1 MWKLLTMVAIS
12 VFISSCNSSKQS
24 GGSDQLTD
32 EQRKEGWKLLFDGKS
47 TTGWHKYGGG
57 AIDSVWKV
65 KDGTLCLDTLVKK
78 QYRIRGDW
86 DIVTDEEYDNF
97 HLQLEWKI
105 SKNGNSGIIFFIHE
119 DKPRF
124 NWPWET
130 GMEMQ
135 VLDNDGHPDAKYIK
149 HRAGDLYDLIA
160 SSKETVKA
168 FGQWNLAEIKCLNG
182 QLDLFLNGEK
192 VVSTIL
198 WDNNWKKLVAGSK
211 FKDMPAFST
220 YQKGRI
226 GLQDHG
232 DEVYYRNIKIRK
244 L

>member
-1 MWKLLTMVAIS
+1 MRRLLTILAIS
-12 VFISSCNSSKQS
+12 VLISSCNSSKQS
-24 GGSDQLTD
+24 GGAEQLSS
-32 EQRKEGWKLLFDGKS
+32 EERKEGWKSLFDGKS
-47 TTGWHKYGGG
+47 TAGWHKYGGG

-65 KDGTLCLDTLVKK
+65 KNGMLCLDTLVKK
-78 QYRIRGDW
+78 QFRLKGDW

-105 SKNGNSGIIFFIHE
+105 SKNGNSGIIIFIHE
-119 DKPRF
+119 DKPKY

-168 FGQWNLAEIKCLNG
+168 VGEWNLAEIKCLNG

-192 VVSTIL
+192 IVSTIL
-198 WDNNWKKLVAGSK
+198 WDDNWKKLVAGSK
-211 FKDMPAFST
+211 FKNMPAFST

-232 DEVYYRNIKIRK
+232 DEVCYRNIKIRK